1 LRHFDDS
8 EGFLQYAHARFTGT
22 TPTIFDQPVDPAA
35 GSTTSYDRLIGA
47 IDADEPALHVLDLG
61 CGDGILCEKLL
72 SARPDLGRLCGL
84 DVSQAEIAAARRR
97 LAGRPVELFE
107 ARAQALPF
115 ADASFDAV
123 LSHMVL
129 MLLDPLDDAVRE
141 IARILRPGGVF
152 AAVVNTGGMSGPAQS
167 LYRTHY
173 DGVAKLH
180 REASFHRLGDPRAR
194 EREGLEALLSPG
206 NGFASCAFE
215 FFDFALRLPPAGVA
229 RMYLNAYDAYCLDD
243 AGLRKLDE
251 ALTRDCAGLAESDG
265 LLSLAIGLCRV
276 VGRRQ

>member
-1 LRHFDDS
+1 MRHFDDS
-8 EGFLQYAHARFTGT
+8 EGFLRYAHARFTGT
-22 TPTIFDQPVDPAA
+22 TPTIFDQPVDPVA
-35 GSTTSYDRLIGA
+35 GSMTSYDRLIGA
-47 IDADEPALHVLDLG
+47 LDADESALDVLDLG
-61 CGDGILCEKLL
+61 CGDGVLCEKLL
-72 SARPDLGRLCGL
+72 STRLDLARLCGL
-84 DVSQAEIAAARRR
+84 DVSQAEVAAAHRR

-107 ARAQALPF
+107 ARAQSMPF

-141 IARILRPGGVF
+141 IVRILRPGGLF
-152 AAVVNTGGMSGPAQS
+152 AAIVNTGGMSGPALS
-167 LYRTHY
+167 VYRAHY
-173 DGVAKLH
+173 EGIAEHH

-215 FFDFALRLPPAGVA
+215 FFDLALRLPPAGVS
-229 RMYLNAYDAYCLDD
+229 RMFLNAYDAYCLDD

-251 ALTRDCAGLAESDG
+251 ALTRDCATLAESDG
-265 LLSLAIGLCRV
+265 LLPLAIGLCRV